1 MSFKVDNTVSDEE
14 LQNFKQA
21 LYIDGDE
28 DNLMISDY
36 IVTARQYVTDAVSQD
51 TDLSEY
57 QQFEFAVQMLAQF
70 WYQNRGIDMNQ
81 TPYQVVSMIQQLRAK
96 IDQ

>member
-1 MSFKVDNTVSDEE
+1 MEFIASDMEVE
-14 LQNFKQA
+14 NFKKA
-21 LYIDGDE
+21 LYIDGSE
-28 DNLMISDY
+28 DTQMIRDY
-36 IVTARQYVTDAVSQD
+36 IVTAKQYVTDAVSQG
-51 TDLSEY
+51 TDLSKY

-96 IDQ
+96 ID